1 LSGLASSA
9 KLPPDRDA
17 VETILRTR
25 AVYWLPLAYLVAGIA
40 WITGSDYLLG
50 VLFRGDPGAL
60 LFAGSFKG
68 LMFVGV
74 TALLLFVVLYLGV
87 GVARPHGSAGPRR
100 VAAEFWRPLAIFML
114 AAVGIAVAGVALY
127 RSQAYEIRRNRAA
140 ELNAVADLKVSQIEF
155 WLEDRRQGLEQAA
168 SSPFFVAAIEEWIE
182 SRSPAIRERLDQ
194 RLEGI
199 RQADDFVAVQLV
211 GADGSVLAS
220 VGARFDPT
228 PEVQREIRRATG
240 AGVPPSTGL
249 YVTRDVSGN
258 STTIDHVVALA
269 PSAGDPRQPLGHLV
283 ARSDAGQHV
292 FPLATAWPLEG
303 SSGESLLIRRDGD
316 YVVALSGIRYPERAP
331 ASRRMPLS
339 RTELAGV
346 RAVLGERGP
355 FETYDYRGVPTLAV
369 GVPIRGSDWFLL
381 AKVDLA
387 EVHAPLIRLLFM
399 ASGLVAAA
407 LIAAAALVLLWWRG
421 EKLRMGLALE
431 RAEQRVS
438 ALVEHFAW
446 SSRFAND
453 MVVLIDADG
462 RILEANDRTVEAYGY
477 SREELIGRSVF
488 DASGASDAELAE
500 VRRNFAAIK
509 ERGHMRYE
517 ALHRRR
523 DGSPLPVEISS
534 RRMNIGGRTY
544 VQSIMRDMSERRAQ
558 EQRIAEISAERDRLL
573 KRLELQFE
581 RMPVG
586 CVFSGPDFRM
596 LQVNAAFE
604 RIFGYTREELDRDDA
619 WALIVP
625 PELRAW
631 ILEQLAPLATSD
643 ASITLVNDNLTKSGQ
658 RITCRWTN
666 TPLHGPSGELI
677 GHIGMCEDITQQ
689 VQTERAL
696 RSSEERFRALAEV
709 SPTVV
714 FRTDTDG
721 QCRYVN
727 SRWREVSGSEP
738 RQALGLGW
746 QDAVHPEDRG
756 RVADAWRRTLAG
768 GTFRQ
773 EYRLLR
779 PDGTIAWVLGQ
790 ATPEFSEDGRIT
802 GFVGTVNDI
811 TDLKATELELQRSR
825 DLLEQRV
832 RERTGELAAAKERA
846 EHADRVKS
854 TFLST
859 MSHEL
864 RTPLNSILGFTDVVL
879 EGLSGPLTQEQQR
892 HLGIVR
898 ESSVHLLGLINDM
911 LDLTRIE
918 AGQLRLEIGEVDLP
932 DLLRRRV
939 EGFEAEAARKGLALA
954 TSIGAG
960 VGTLRSDAK
969 RVSQI
974 VDNLVSN
981 AVKFTD
987 EGSVELVA
995 RLVGEQVEVAVIAT
1009 GPGIDPGDLPL
1020 IFQPF
1025 FSQSTGSPGRMHEG
1039 IGLGLP
1045 ISRHLAAALGG
1056 TIRVA
1061 SEPGHGSRFTLSLPV
1076 AGPGAA

>member
-1 LSGLASSA
+1 M
-9 KLPPDRDA
+9 
-17 VETILRTR
+17 ETVLRTR

-50 VLFRGDPGAL
+50 ILFRGDPGAL

-87 GVARPHGSAGPRR
+87 GVAQPAANSVGRPR
-100 VAAEFWRPLAIFML
+100 VAADVWKPLAIFLL
-114 AAVGIAVAGVALY
+114 AAVGIAGAGVALY
-127 RSQAYEIRRNRAA
+127 RSQAQEIRRNRAS
-140 ELNAVADLKVSQIEF
+140 ELHAVADLKVSQIEF
-155 WLEDRRQGLEQAA
+155 WLDDRRQGLEQAA
-168 SSPFFVAAIEEWIE
+168 SSPFFVAAIEEWLE
-182 SRSPAIRERLDQ
+182 GRSPAIHDRLDQ
-194 RLEGI
+194 RLEGM
-199 RQADDFVAVQLV
+199 RQADDFVSVQLV
-211 GADGSVLAS
+211 GADGNVLAS
-220 VGARFDPT
+220 VGERLELT
-228 PEVQREIRRATG
+228 PEVRRAIRLAPG
-240 AGVPPSTGL
+240 APAQASTGL
-249 YVTRDVSGN
+249 YLTRDAVGRVAA
-258 STTIDHVVALA
+258 IDHVVALSPA
-269 PSAGDPRQPLGHLV
+269 AGNPTRALGHLV
-283 ARSDAGQHV
+283 ARSDPRQHV

-303 SSGESLLIRRDGD
+303 STGESLLIRRDGD

-331 ASRRMPLS
+331 ESRRMPLS

-346 RAVLGERGP
+346 RVVLGERGP
-355 FETYDYRGVPTLAV
+355 FETFDYRGVPTLAV
-369 GVPIRGSDWFLL
+369 GMPVRGSDWFLL

-387 EVHAPLIRLLFM
+387 EVHAPLNRLLLM

-407 LIAAAALVLLWWRG
+407 LIAAAALVLLWWRS
-421 EKLRMGLALE
+421 EKMRMGLALE

-453 MVVLIDADG
+453 MVVLLDADG
-462 RILEANDRTVEAYGY
+462 QILEANDRTAEAYGY
-477 SREELIGRSVF
+477 AREELVGRSLF
-488 DASGASDAELAE
+488 DVSGASGQELAE
-500 VRRNFAAIK
+500 VRRNFEAIK
-509 ERGHMRYE
+509 ERGHLRYE
-517 ALHRRR
+517 TLHRRK
-523 DGSPLPVEISS
+523 DGRPLPVEISA

-544 VQSIMRDMSERRAQ
+544 VQSIMRDMAERRAQ

-586 CVFSGPDFRM
+586 CVFSAPGFRM

-619 WALIVP
+619 WSLIVP

-631 ILEQLAPLATSD
+631 ILEQLAPLTTSD
-643 ASITLVNDNLTKSGQ
+643 ASITLVNENLTRSGA

-696 RSSEERFRALAEV
+696 RGSEERFRALAEV
-709 SPTVV
+709 SPAVV
-714 FRTDTDG
+714 FRTDNEGHCT
-721 QCRYVN
+721 YVN
-727 SRWREVSGSEP
+727 SRWRDVSGFEP
-738 RQALGLGW
+738 RTALGLGW
-746 QDAVHPEDRG
+746 MQSVHPEDRPA
-756 RVADAWRRTLAG
+756 VADAWQTTLAG

-773 EYRLLR
+773 EYRLSR
-779 PDGTIAWVLGQ
+779 PDGSAAWVLGQ
-790 ATPEFSEDGRIT
+790 ATPEFGEDGRVT
-802 GFVGTVNDI
+802 GYVGTVNDI

-879 EGLSGPLTQEQQR
+879 EGLSGPLTEEQRR

-939 EGFEAEAARKGLALA
+939 VGFEAEAARKGLALA
-954 TSIGAG
+954 TAIGAG
-960 VGTLRSDAK
+960 VGTIHSDAK

-974 VDNLVSN
+974 VDNLLSN

-987 EGSVELVA
+987 EGSVELLA
-995 RLVGEQVEVAVIAT
+995 HLVGNRVEVSVIDT
-1009 GPGIDPGDLPL
+1009 GPGIEPGDLPL
-1020 IFQPF
+1020 LFKPF
-1025 FSQSTGSPGRMHEG
+1025 FTQSAGSPSRMHDG

-1045 ISRHLAAALGG
+1045 ISRHLAEALGG

-1061 SEPGHGSRFTLSLPV
+1061 SEPGHGSRFTVSLPV
-1076 AGPGAA
+1076 ADPGAA

>member
-1 LSGLASSA
+1 
-9 KLPPDRDA
+9 
-17 VETILRTR
+17 VEAALRTR

-50 VLFRGDPGAL
+50 ILFRGDPGAL

-74 TALLLFVVLYLGV
+74 TALMLFVVLYLGV
-87 GVARPHGSAGPRR
+87 GVARPENAAGRPRGDTDL
-100 VAAEFWRPLAIFML
+100 WKPLAVFML
-114 AAVGIAVAGVALY
+114 AAVGIAAAGAALY
-127 RSQAYEIRRNRAA
+127 RSQAHEIRRNRAA
-140 ELNAVADLKVSQIEF
+140 ELHAVADLKVSQIEF

-168 SSPFFVAAIEEWIE
+168 SSPFFNAAIADWLAGG
-182 SRSPAIRERLDQ
+182 SPAIRDQLHQ
-194 RLEGI
+194 RLLGI
-199 RQADDFVAVQLV
+199 RQADDFE
-211 GADGSVLAS
+211 SVLLLGVDGNTLMT
-220 VGARFDPT
+220 VGPRLELTA
-228 PEVQREIRRATG
+228 EVRRAIG
-240 AGVPPSTGL
+240 QVPAATATPATDL
-249 YVTRDVSGN
+249 YITRDASGN
-258 STTIDHVVALA
+258 VTAIDHVVALA
-269 PSAGDPRQPLGHLV
+269 PSARDPGRSLGHLV
-283 ARSDAGQHV
+283 ARTDPRRHV

-303 SSGESLLIRRDGD
+303 STGESLLIRREGD
-316 YVVALSGIRYPERAP
+316 YVVALSGIRYPEQAP

-346 RAVLGERGP
+346 RVVLGERGP
-355 FETYDYRGVPTLAV
+355 FETYDYRGVPALAV
-369 GVPIRGSDWFLL
+369 GLPVRGSDWFLL

-387 EVHAPLIRLLFM
+387 EVHAPLIRLLLM
-399 ASGLVAAA
+399 AAGLVAAA
-407 LIAAAALVLLWWRG
+407 LIAAAALVILWWRG

-477 SREELIGRSVF
+477 SRDELIGRSAF
-488 DASGASDAELAE
+488 DARGAADAEVAE
-500 VRRNFAAIK
+500 VRRNFATIM
-509 ERGHMRYE
+509 ERGHLRYE
-517 ALHRRR
+517 TLHRRK

-534 RRMNIGGRTY
+534 RRMNIGGRSY
-544 VQSIMRDMSERRAQ
+544 VQSIIRDMTERRAQ
-558 EQRIAEISAERDRLL
+558 EQYIAEISAERDRLL

-586 CVFSGPDFRM
+586 CVISGPDFRI

-604 RIFGYTREELDRDDA
+604 RIFGYTREELDRNDA

-625 PELRAW
+625 VELRAW
-631 ILEQLAPLATSD
+631 ILEQLRPLATSE
-643 ASITLVNDNLTKSGQ
+643 ASITLVNENITRSGA

-666 TPLHGPSGELI
+666 TPLHGPSGKMI
-677 GHIGMCEDITQQ
+677 GHIGMCEDISQQ
-689 VQTERAL
+689 VETERAL
-696 RSSEERFRALAEV
+696 RGSEARFRALAEV

-714 FRTDTDG
+714 FRTDAEGRCT
-721 QCRYVN
+721 YVN
-727 SRWREVSGSEP
+727 SRWRDVSGREP
-738 RQALGLGW
+738 GSALGLGW
-746 QDAVHPEDRG
+746 LEAVHPEDLG
-756 RVADAWRRTLAG
+756 MVSDAWRTTLTG

-779 PDGTIAWVLGQ
+779 PDGSAAWVLGQ
-790 ATPEFSEDGRIT
+790 ATPEFGEEGRVT
-802 GFVGTVNDI
+802 GYVGTVNDI

-832 RERTGELAAAKERA
+832 RERTSELAAAKERA

-879 EGLSGPLTQEQQR
+879 EGLSGPLTEEQRR

-918 AGQLRLEIGEVDLP
+918 AGQLRFEIGEVDLP

-939 EGFEAEAARKGLALA
+939 EGFEAEAVRKGLALA

-960 VGTLRSDAK
+960 VGTIRSDAK

-974 VDNLVSN
+974 VDNLLSN

-987 EGSVELVA
+987 QGSVELIA
-995 RLVGEQVEVAVIAT
+995 RRVGDRVEVSVIDT
-1009 GPGIDPGDLPL
+1009 GHGIDPGDLPL
-1020 IFQPF
+1020 LFKPF
-1025 FSQSTGSPGRMHEG
+1025 FTQSTGSPSRMQEG

-1045 ISRHLAAALGG
+1045 ISRHLAQALGG
-1056 TIRVA
+1056 TIHVA
-1061 SEPGHGSRFTLSLPV
+1061 SQPGHGSRFTVSLPV
-1076 AGPGAA
+1076 AGPGTA

>member
-1 LSGLASSA
+1 
-9 KLPPDRDA
+9 
-17 VETILRTR
+17 
-25 AVYWLPLAYLVAGIA
+25 LPLAYLVAGIA

-50 VLFRGDPGAL
+50 ILFRDDPGAL

-74 TALLLFVVLYLGV
+74 TALMLFVVLYLGV
-87 GVARPHGSAGPRR
+87 GVARPENAAGRPRGDTDL
-100 VAAEFWRPLAIFML
+100 WKPLAIFVL
-114 AAVGIAVAGVALY
+114 AAVGIATAGVALY
-127 RSQAYEIRRNRAA
+127 RSQAQEIRRNRAS
-140 ELNAVADLKVSQIEF
+140 ELHAVADLKASQIEF

-168 SSPFFVAAIEEWIE
+168 SSPFFIAAIEDWLAG
-182 SRSPAIRERLDQ
+182 RSPRIREQLDQ

-199 RQADDFVAVQLV
+199 RQADDFVAIQLV
-211 GADGSVLAS
+211 DADGRALAS
-220 VGARFDPT
+220 VGKAHALT
-228 PEVQREIRRATG
+228 PEVRRAIRE
-240 AGVPPSTGL
+240 ARGVPRRPTAAL
-249 YVTRDVSGN
+249 YVTREAAGIV
-258 STTIDHVVALA
+258 TAIDHVVALYPA
-269 PSAGDPRQPLGHLV
+269 ASDASRPLGHLV
-283 ARSDAGQHV
+283 ARSDPRQHV

-303 SSGESLLIRRDGD
+303 STGESLLIRREGD
-316 YVVALSGIRYPERAP
+316 HVVALTGIRYPDQAP
-331 ASRRMPLS
+331 ASRSMPLS

-346 RAVLGERGP
+346 RVVLGERGP
-355 FETYDYRGVPTLAV
+355 FETYDYRGVPALAV
-369 GVPIRGSDWFLL
+369 GLPVRGSDWFLL

-387 EVHAPLIRLLFM
+387 EVHAPLIRLLLM

-407 LIAAAALVLLWWRG
+407 LIAAATLVLLWWRG

-477 SREELIGRSVF
+477 SREELIGRSAF
-488 DASGASDAELAE
+488 DARGASDAEVAE
-500 VRRNFAAIK
+500 VRRNFALIM
-509 ERGHMRYE
+509 ERGHLRYE
-517 ALHRRR
+517 ALHRRK

-534 RRMNIGGRTY
+534 RRMHIGGRTY
-544 VQSIMRDMSERRAQ
+544 VQSIIRDMTERRAQ

-586 CVFSGPDFRM
+586 CVFSAPDFRM

-619 WALIVP
+619 WNLIVP

-631 ILEQLAPLATSD
+631 ILEQLAPLASSD
-643 ASITLVNDNLTKSGQ
+643 ASITLVNENLTKSGA

-666 TPLHGPSGELI
+666 TALRGPSGELI
-677 GHIGMCEDITQQ
+677 GHVSMCEDITQQ
-689 VQTERAL
+689 VATERAL
-696 RSSEERFRALAEV
+696 RGSEERFRALAEV
-709 SPTVV
+709 SPAVV
-714 FRTDTDG
+714 FRTDAEG
-721 QCRYVN
+721 QCTYVN
-727 SRWREVSGSEP
+727 SRWRDVSGSEP
-738 RQALGLGW
+738 RTALGLGW
-746 QDAVHPEDRG
+746 QRAVHPEDRAA
-756 RVADAWRRTLAG
+756 VAAAWQSTLTG

-779 PDGTIAWVLGQ
+779 PDGSVAWVLGQ
-790 ATPEFSEDGRIT
+790 ATPEFGEEGRVT

-879 EGLSGPLTQEQQR
+879 EGLSGPLTDEQRR

-918 AGQLRLEIGEVDLP
+918 AGQLRFEIGEVELP

-939 EGFEAEAARKGLALA
+939 EGFEAEATRKGLALA

-960 VGTLRSDAK
+960 VGTIRSDAK

-974 VDNLVSN
+974 VDNLLSN

-987 EGSVELVA
+987 QGSVELVA
-995 RLVGEQVEVAVIAT
+995 RLVGDRVEVSVIDT
-1009 GPGIDPGDLPL
+1009 GHGIDPGDLPL
-1020 IFQPF
+1020 LFKPF
-1025 FSQSTGSPGRMHEG
+1025 FTQSTGSPGRMQEG

-1045 ISRHLAAALGG
+1045 ISRHLAQALGG
-1056 TIRVA
+1056 TIHVA
-1061 SEPGHGSRFTLSLPV
+1061 SQPGHGSRFTVSLPV
-1076 AGPGAA
+1076 EGPGTA

>member
-1 LSGLASSA
+1 MLEAA
-9 KLPPDRDA
+9 
-17 VETILRTR
+17 LRTR

-40 WITGSDYLLG
+40 WITGSDYVLG
-50 VLFRGDPGAL
+50 ILFRGDPGAL

-87 GVARPHGSAGPRR
+87 GVARPANGAEKRR
-100 VAAEFWRPLAIFML
+100 VDADLWKPLTIFIL

-127 RSQAYEIRRNRAA
+127 RSQAEEIRRNRAS
-140 ELNAVADLKVSQIEF
+140 ELRAVADLKVSQIEF
-155 WLEDRRQGLEQAA
+155 WLEDRKQGLEQAA
-168 SSPFFVAAIEEWIE
+168 SSPFFLAAIEEWIADE
-182 SRSPAIRERLDQ
+182 SPTIHERLDQ

-199 RQADDFVAVQLV
+199 RQADDFVSVQLV
-211 GADGSVLAS
+211 DAEGSALAS
-220 VGARFDPT
+220 VGPRLELT
-228 PEVQREIRRATG
+228 PEVRRAMLQ
-240 AGVPPSTGL
+240 APEANAPPSTGL
-249 YVTRDVSGN
+249 YVIRDPAGDVMA
-258 STTIDHVVALA
+258 IDHVVALA
-269 PSAGDPRQPLGHLV
+269 PSADDPARPLGHLV
-283 ARSDAGQHV
+283 ARSDPRRHV
-292 FPLATAWPLEG
+292 FSLATAWPLEG
-303 SSGESLLIRRDGD
+303 STGESLLIRREGD
-316 YVVALSGIRYPERAP
+316 QVAALSGIRYPEQAP
-331 ASRRMPLS
+331 ASRSMPLS

-346 RAVLGERGP
+346 RVVLGERGP
-355 FETYDYRGVPTLAV
+355 FETFDYRGVPTLAV
-369 GVPIRGSDWFLL
+369 GVPVRGSDWFLL

-387 EVHAPLIRLLFM
+387 EVHAPLIRLLLM
-399 ASGLVAAA
+399 ASALAAAA

-438 ALVEHFAW
+438 ALIEHFAW

-462 RILEANDRTVEAYGY
+462 QILEANDRTAEAYGY
-477 SREELIGRSVF
+477 SREELIGRSMF
-488 DASGASDAELAE
+488 DARGASDAEQAE

-509 ERGHMRYE
+509 ERGHLRYE
-517 ALHRRR
+517 ALHRRK
-523 DGSPLPVEISS
+523 DGSPLPVEVSS

-544 VQSIMRDMSERRAQ
+544 VQSIMRDMTERRAQ
-558 EQRIAEISAERDRLL
+558 QQRIAEISAERDRLL

-586 CVFSGPDFRM
+586 CVVSGTDFRM

-619 WALIVP
+619 WNLIVP
-625 PELRAW
+625 LELRAW
-631 ILEQLAPLATSD
+631 VRESLQPLATSD
-643 ASITLVNDNLTKSGQ
+643 ASMTLVNENLTKSGA

-666 TPLHGPSGELI
+666 TALHGPSGEMI
-677 GHIGMCEDITQQ
+677 GHIGMCEDITEQ
-689 VQTERAL
+689 VANERA
-696 RSSEERFRALAEV
+696 
-709 SPTVV
+709 
-714 FRTDTDG
+714 
-721 QCRYVN
+721 
-727 SRWREVSGSEP
+727 
-738 RQALGLGW
+738 
-746 QDAVHPEDRG
+746 
-756 RVADAWRRTLAG
+756 
-768 GTFRQ
+768 
-773 EYRLLR
+773 
-779 PDGTIAWVLGQ
+779 
-790 ATPEFSEDGRIT
+790 
-802 GFVGTVNDI
+802 
-811 TDLKATELELQRSR
+811 LQRSR

-832 RERTGELAAAKERA
+832 RERTSELAAAKERA

-879 EGLSGPLTQEQQR
+879 EGLSGPLTEEQRR

-954 TSIGAG
+954 VSIEAG
-960 VGTLRSDAK
+960 MRAIHSDAK

-974 VDNLVSN
+974 VDNLLSN
-981 AVKFTD
+981 AVKFT
-987 EGSVELVA
+987 EQGSVELAA
-995 RLVGEQVEVAVIAT
+995 RLVGDRVEVSVIDT

-1020 IFQPF
+1020 LFKPF
-1025 FSQSTGSPGRMHEG
+1025 FTQAAGSPGRMHEG
-1039 IGLGLP
+1039 LGLGLP
-1045 ISRHLAAALGG
+1045 ISRHLAEALGG
-1056 TIRVA
+1056 TISVA
-1061 SEPGHGSRFTLSLPV
+1061 SEPGHGSRFTVSLPV
-1076 AGPGAA
+1076 AVAGAA